1 MKFRVSVMKLIKT
14 DEVAPWNPN
23 EFVFRCS
30 ESNSFEIEG
39 KNYTEGFEKSKKV
52 ITDEG
57 YYSISLRNVANKNGR
72 SKTWRIEVTRSG
84 K

>member
-23 EFVFRCS
+23 EFVFRCG
-30 ESNSFEIEG
+30 ESKVFEVEG
-39 KNYTEGFEKSKKV
+39 KNYTEGFEKVKNGIEDKG
-52 ITDEG
+52 D
-57 YYSISLRNVANKNGR
+57 YSISLRNVANTNAR
-72 SKTWRIEVTRSG
+72 SKSWRIEI